1 MASEEDKVDP
11 EELYFDLSTPES
23 GMSDINLL
31 KIKYLERENR
41 SQRAQLEQILQ
52 IQTLY
57 ANRLNEIMSTT
68 NVDQK
73 AA

>member
-41 SQRAQLEQILQ
+41 SQRAQLE
-52 IQTLY
+52 
-57 ANRLNEIMSTT
+57 
-68 NVDQK
+68 
-73 AA
+73 